1 VKVFDVG
8 MEAVASALA
17 YIERIFDLNEAW
29 VQVTETS
36 AIGLFM
42 TSLALSSK
50 FLLDRF
56 ERNTLFHI

>member
-1 VKVFDVG
+1 MEVVACTLEYAERVF
-8 MEAVASALA
+8 
-17 YIERIFDLNEAW
+17 ILNEAW

-36 AIGLFM
+36 AIGFFL

-56 ERNTLFHI
+56 ERNTLFHIIIKSG

>member
-1 VKVFDVG
+1 
-8 MEAVASALA
+8 MEVVASALA

-29 VQVTETS
+29 VQITETS

>member
-1 VKVFDVG
+1 
-8 MEAVASALA
+8 MEVVASALA
-17 YIERIFDLNEAW
+17 YIERIFDLNEVW